1 MHIALVTETYAP
13 DLNGVAR
20 TLVAMVRELRGLGH
34 RVDLVRPEPR
44 GVSGPAE
51 DGELRV
57 RGLPVPGYPSMQFGL
72 PAGRRLRAQW
82 SRQRPDVVHID
93 TEGPLGYSALRVARA
108 LGIPVTSSL
117 HTHFHVYARH
127 YGLPWLSGAVLA
139 YLRHFHNATAF
150 TLIPTEDQR
159 AQLASEGFERL
170 RVLGR
175 GVDAD
180 LFHPGRRDPQLRA
193 RWGAGPD
200 TPVAMYVGRLAA
212 EKNLGLFVRAIQAMR
227 ARRPELKAVIVG
239 DGPLAPSLRQA
250 HPDIHFAGPQV
261 GEALAAHYA
270 SADLFVFPSL
280 SETFGNVLLE
290 AMASGLAVLAFDY
303 AAARLLIDDGRCGLV
318 APVNDE
324 AAFLQRSSLL
334 AGDDGLAASL
344 GRAARARAEQ
354 QSWLSI
360 VRQLES
366 MWCEVLDEGPR
377 SHSAEAPR
385 PMAATAGEG
394 MAGPHNVRRI
404 VDE

>member
-1 MHIALVTETYAP
+1 MRIALVTETYAP
-13 DLNGVAR
+13 ELNGVAR

-44 GVSGPAE
+44 GPSSPLE
-51 DGELRV
+51 EGELRV
-57 RGLPVPGYPSMQFGL
+57 RGVPVPGYSAMQFGL
-72 PAGRRLRAQW
+72 PAGHRLRARW
-82 SRQRPDVVHID
+82 TCLRPDVVHID
-93 TEGPLGYSALRVARA
+93 TEGPLGYSALRTARA

-127 YGLPWLSGAVLA
+127 YGLPWLSGPVLA

-150 TLIPTEDQR
+150 TLIPTEDQCEQC
-159 AQLASEGFERL
+159 AAEGFERL

-175 GVDAD
+175 GVDAE
-180 LFHPGRRDPQLRA
+180 LFHPARRDPALRE

-200 TPVAMYVGRLAA
+200 TPVALYVGRLAA
-212 EKNLGLFVRAIQAMR
+212 EKNLDLFVRAIQAMR
-227 ARRPELKAVIVG
+227 ERCPELRAVMVG
-239 DGPLAPSLRQA
+239 DGPLAASLRQS
-250 HPDIHFAGPQV
+250 HPDIHFAGAQV

-318 APVNDE
+318 APVGDE
-324 AAFLQRSSLL
+324 EAFLHQAVRLVE
-334 AGDDGLAASL
+334 DDGLAARL
-344 GRAARARAEQ
+344 GQAARERAEQ
-354 QSWLSI
+354 QSWAGI

-366 MWCEVLDEGPR
+366 MWLEVL
-377 SHSAEAPR
+377 A
-385 PMAATAGEG
+385 AATASS
-394 MAGPHNVRRI
+394 RR
-404 VDE
+404 VA